1 MTRTSRRA
9 SATFLRAAFAAAVIA
24 APTAPAATASESI
37 AKADVTE
44 PIRAEIVSESAA
56 LVPGR
61 TTAIGILFRIEPG
74 WHLFWEG
81 CNQTGY
87 PITVKAQLPEGFRAL
102 DLVWPA
108 PERLVSPG
116 EILDHV
122 YDDDVL
128 VILPV
133 EAPTTLDEGKPA
145 VFRFDLE
152 WVACREACVAGDTT
166 IAIDLPVAPAA
177 SAAAPSQHTALF
189 EAARR
194 RAPGPAGGA
203 PALRANWAAGAL
215 VIECAAAR
223 SLAFLPQ
230 DGCES
235 LVDPIADA
243 STAGNRLEVRY
254 RPVDGRIGPLRGV
267 VEILE
272 RGRDEPRYV
281 SIDVPISEDGDP
293 AVPAQP

>member
-1 MTRTSRRA
+1 MT
-9 SATFLRAAFAAAVIA
+9 
-24 APTAPAATASESI
+24 APAAPAATAAEPVG
-37 AKADVTE
+37 KAAVTE
-44 PIRAEIVSESAA
+44 PIRAEIVSESTV

-61 TTAIGILFRIEPG
+61 TTTIGILFRIEPG
-74 WHLFWEG
+74 WHLFWKG

-87 PITVKAQLPEGFRAL
+87 PITVKAQLPGGFRAL

-128 VILPV
+128 VMLPV
-133 EAPTTLDEGKPA
+133 ETPATLDAGKPA
-145 VFRFDLE
+145 ALRFDLE

-166 IAIDLPVAPAA
+166 IAIDLPVARAA
-177 SAAAPSQHTALF
+177 SAAAPSPHTALF

-203 PALRANWAAGAL
+203 SALRASWAGGAL

-223 SLAFLPQ
+223 SLAFFPQ

-243 STAGNRLEVRY
+243 SAAGSRLEVRY

-267 VEILE
+267 VEIFE

-281 SIDVPISEDGDP
+281 SIDVPIPEDGDP